1 MYRPR
6 EGYVKAITCR
16 RRKGNTKAADYLL
29 QLAIMSH
36 LKKGDAKSPEENL
49 AGNDYNVLAKK
60 RDAEA
65 VDENPTG
72 ICFLSNQVS
81 NLFYQLD

>member
-1 MYRPR
+1 
-6 EGYVKAITCR
+6 
-16 RRKGNTKAADYLL
+16 
-29 QLAIMSH
+29 MSH
-36 LKKGDAKSPEENL
+36 LKKEDAKSPEENL

-72 ICFLSNQVS
+72 IYFLSNQVS
-81 NLFYQLD
+81 NLFLSIRLKNVLKSIIKPK

>member
-1 MYRPR
+1 
-6 EGYVKAITCR
+6 
-16 RRKGNTKAADYLL
+16 
-29 QLAIMSH
+29 MSH

>member
-1 MYRPR
+1 M
-6 EGYVKAITCR
+6 
-16 RRKGNTKAADYLL
+16 ADENLDGADKSVRL
-29 QLAIMSH
+29 
-36 LKKGDAKSPEENL
+36 SPEENL

-65 VDENPTG
+65 VNENPTG